1 MFTGRNRAGDRESA
15 FEKFDRALEIFER
28 IKAKKDIEKV
38 LNKKSCWKNSV
49 LSGEKDWIKLSK
61 PKRLNEMV

>member
-1 MFTGRNRAGDRESA
+1 MTVPWDESKTLYDWGVMFIERNRAGDRESA

-38 LNKKSCWKNSV
+38 INKKE
-49 LSGEKDWIKLSK
+49 LL
-61 PKRLNEMV
+61 

>member
-1 MFTGRNRAGDRESA
+1 MGRNRAGDRESP

-38 LNKKSCWKNSV
+38 LNKKELLEKWCSV
-49 LSGEKDWIKLSK
+49 WRE
-61 PKRLNEMV
+61 RLD